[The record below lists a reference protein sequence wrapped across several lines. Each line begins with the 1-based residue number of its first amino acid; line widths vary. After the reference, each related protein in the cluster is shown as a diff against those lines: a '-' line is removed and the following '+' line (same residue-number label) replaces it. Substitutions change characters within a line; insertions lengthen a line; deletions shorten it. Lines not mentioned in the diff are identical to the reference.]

1 MIPRFLQD
9 DYDPRQELI
18 PRPPPV
24 EGDLPSGEVPQAPD
38 LSTPAFD
45 GSLFFSDL
53 WTSIFGGNEFWA
65 WLFSAGAIGGIL
77 SALWSVYTFFAY
89 LICFIFI
96 VLYIYATIKKEYYE
110 GLIVEDVRKAE
121 AVWDETYRQTG
132 RESKLSA
139 IQTHSN
145 SDNPNDWKLA
155 IIEADIILDQ
165 TLKERGYAGNSLG
178 ERLRSITPNQLASI
192 DDAWDAHR
200 VRNKIAHEG
209 PDFVLTKR
217 IAEDTIAKYMNVFRE
232 FGIQ

>member
-9 DYDPRQELI
+9 NYDPREELI

-24 EGDLPSGEVPQAPD
+24 EGDLPSGEVPD
-38 LSTPAFD
+38 VSTPSFD
-45 GSLFFSDL
+45 GSNFLGDL
-53 WTSIFGGNEFWA
+53 WASIFGGNEFWA

-89 LICFIFI
+89 LISLIFI
-96 VLYIYATIKKEYYE
+96 VLYIYATIRKEYYE
-110 GLIVEDVRKAE
+110 GLITEDVRNAE
-121 AVWDETYRQTG
+121 AVWDETYRKAG
-132 RESKLSA
+132 RESKLSP
-139 IQTHSN
+139 ISTHID

-165 TLKERGYAGNSLG
+165 TLKERGYAGNTLG

-209 PDFVLTKR
+209 PDFILTKR
-217 IAEDTIAKYMNVFRE
+217 IAEDTIARYMNVFRD
-232 FGIQ
+232 FGVQ

>member
-1 MIPRFLQD
+1 MISRFLQD
-9 DYDPRQELI
+9 NYDPRQELI

-24 EGDLPSGEVPQAPD
+24 DGDLPSGAVPD
-38 LSTPAFD
+38 VSTPAFD
-45 GSLFFSDL
+45 GSNFIGDL
-53 WTSIFGGNEFWA
+53 WASIFGGNEFWA
-65 WLFSAGAIGGIL
+65 WLLSAGAIGGIL

-89 LICFIFI
+89 LISLIFI
-96 VLYIYATIKKEYYE
+96 VLYIYATIRKEYYE
-110 GLIVEDVRKAE
+110 GLISEDIHSAE
-121 AVWDETYRQTG
+121 AVWDDTYRKAG

-139 IQTHSN
+139 IHTHID

-178 ERLRSITPNQLASI
+178 ERLRSITPSQLASI

-209 PDFVLTKR
+209 PDFILTKR
-217 IAEDTIAKYMNVFRE
+217 IAEDTIARYMNVFRD
-232 FGIQ
+232 FGVR